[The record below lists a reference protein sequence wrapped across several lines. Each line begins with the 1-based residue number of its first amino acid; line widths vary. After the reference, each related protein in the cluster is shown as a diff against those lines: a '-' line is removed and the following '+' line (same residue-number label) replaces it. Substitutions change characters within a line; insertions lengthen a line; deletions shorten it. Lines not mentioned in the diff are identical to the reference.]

1 MASIGSTIKVTENLT
16 ATFNK
21 VNNVM
26 DKTINNFNQI
36 EKAAKGVNAD
46 NFKKIDSN
54 LANANKK
61 QDQFNSKLKQG
72 TNEATL
78 SRHIYGKTCLQGSL

>member
-26 DKTINNFNQI
+26 DKTINNFNQM

-46 NFKKIDSN
+46 NFKK
-54 LANANKK
+54 
-61 QDQFNSKLKQG
+61 
-72 TNEATL
+72 
-78 SRHIYGKTCLQGSL
+78 

>member
-26 DKTINNFNQI
+26 DKTINNFNQM

-54 LANANKK
+54 LANVNKK
-61 QDQFNSKLKQG
+61 QDQFNSKLRTKQ
-72 TNEATL
+72 T
-78 SRHIYGKTCLQGSL
+78 SWHKQ